1 MSGLY
6 NRPLAM
12 RILLAAKT
20 MGVGGLERIV
30 VALARE
36 LHSRGHAVWVVS
48 SGGNLVDELQRVGT
62 SHVFAPLDITSPIGV
77 AQSVRQIRRLIVEH
91 HIDLVH
97 SFSATA
103 SLAINLALRVRGANG
118 LNDVRLVSSP
128 MGLQNSPRELQVTTW
143 LRNWFLALGAEQILV
158 ISPEIRRHLKGVG
171 AREEVLVDFNFVG
184 LDVEAFKPSDQSGD
198 GNPAGLPAPG
208 GWSSDDYGSVRHEFG
223 FPSDALVVSTI
234 GALHPRKSHE
244 LFIDAAVTVSN
255 AEPRARF
262 MVIGEGVLLPE
273 LRELARSRGH
283 DGRLVFTGVRD
294 DIARLLSATDV
305 YVKPGVVEGF
315 VGITV
320 LEALALGKP
329 VVAFETEDVKLALTD
344 GETGLI
350 VPNGDVA
357 SLADRI
363 LYLLEN
369 PSVGSRLGR
378 AGQQLVLQRF
388 DFGVLARRLEEF
400 YQRVL
405 ERPAA
410 LTT

>member
-1 MSGLY
+1 MVSLSNHGVRMSGSY

-36 LHSRGHAVWVVS
+36 LQSRGHAVWVVS
-48 SGGNLVDELQRVGT
+48 SGGNLVAELQRVGT
-62 SHVFAPLDITSPIGV
+62 THVTAPLDITSPIGV

-91 HIDLVH
+91 RIDLVH

-103 SLAINLALRVRGANG
+103 SLAINLALRVRAANG

-171 AREEVLVDFNFVG
+171 ARDQVLVDFNFVG
-184 LDVEAFKPSDQSGD
+184 LDMEAFKPAEPTELSPDH
-198 GNPAGLPAPG
+198 PAA
-208 GWSSDDYGSVRHEFG
+208 VRREFG
-223 FPSDALVVSTI
+223 FSPDALVVSTI

-244 LFIDAAVTVSN
+244 LFIEAAATISA

-262 MVIGEGVLLPE
+262 LVIGEGELLAE
-273 LRELARSRGH
+273 LQGFARRAKGLA
-283 DGRLVFTGVRD
+283 GRLVFTGVRD
-294 DIARLLSATDV
+294 DIPRLLSATDV

-357 SLADRI
+357 SLAEQI
-363 LYLLEN
+363 LYMLRN
-369 PSVGSRLGR
+369 PSVGSRLGQ
-378 AGQQLVLQRF
+378 AGQQLVLERF
-388 DFGVLARRLEEF
+388 DFGVLAGRLEEF